1 MIDKLILLVFSGLF
15 TVTPL
20 VMNSLTSELFEF
32 NKMIFIYLSTVVA
45 LFLWLLKMILHKK
58 TYFRNTFLDWPL
70 RLFFLSQLISTIF
83 SIDVHT
89 SIFGYYSRFNGGLL
103 SIAAYLILYRVFVSN
118 INPADLKKLLRLSLA
133 SSFLVILWGL
143 PGRLGH
149 DLSCLVFMGQ
159 FNNKCW
165 TNQFDPAARMF
176 STLGQP
182 NWLGAYLA
190 INFFIA
196 LYFFLSSVDESKKLN
211 QYLFGFY
218 IIINFVSV
226 LFTRSRS
233 ALLSVVV
240 GLVLFSVYFYYGYR
254 KNKPKLKI
262 TGVLLTCL
270 IISLIIFKTG
280 IGQIDRI
287 LTGEFRP
294 PQVNEEQQT
303 RPATDLSSQNQET
316 DLSSDVTESF
326 DIRKIVWQG
335 AVDLGLRYPFFGSG
349 VETFAYSYYFTRPK
363 VHNLTSEWDFLYNK
377 AHNEFLNY
385 LATTGFAGLFFY
397 MAMIAVVI
405 YRFGRT
411 IVLAD
416 KDLKKLF
423 FCLLMAYFAILI
435 TNFFGFSTT
444 VINLYFYL
452 IPALAVLF
460 DHDYGYAKQRDEFPA
475 SLNQKIAVGVLSAVF
490 IYGVYFIASYW
501 LADINYARGDNYG
514 KLGDYRNAVDYL
526 SRALKLRYEHV
537 YLDKLSYNFSNLAV
551 VAHYQKQSELAKQL
565 ITVSDQYNLK
575 SLEASPKNI
584 LYWKTRAKNQYLYYQ
599 ITLNPEQINEGIAAL
614 KKAEVIAST
623 DPKVPYTL
631 AIFHSLLADETKE
644 KNEKR
649 KQEELS
655 LQDIDRSI
663 GLKANF
669 RDGYLLK
676 GQLLKKYGNKEK
688 AREIFSTMLDKFN
701 PKDEEVLE
709 ELKEN

>member
-240 GLVLFSVYFYYGYR
+240 GLVLFS
-254 KNKPKLKI
+254 
-262 TGVLLTCL
+262 
-270 IISLIIFKTG
+270 SIF
-280 IGQIDRI
+280 IM
-287 LTGEFRP
+287 
-294 PQVNEEQQT
+294 
-303 RPATDLSSQNQET
+303 
-316 DLSSDVTESF
+316 
-326 DIRKIVWQG
+326 DI
-335 AVDLGLRYPFFGSG
+335 
-349 VETFAYSYYFTRPK
+349 
-363 VHNLTSEWDFLYNK
+363 
-377 AHNEFLNY
+377 
-385 LATTGFAGLFFY
+385 
-397 MAMIAVVI
+397 
-405 YRFGRT
+405 GRT
-411 IVLAD
+411 
-416 KDLKKLF
+416 
-423 FCLLMAYFAILI
+423 
-435 TNFFGFSTT
+435 S
-444 VINLYFYL
+444 
-452 IPALAVLF
+452 
-460 DHDYGYAKQRDEFPA
+460 
-475 SLNQKIAVGVLSAVF
+475 
-490 IYGVYFIASYW
+490 
-501 LADINYARGDNYG
+501 
-514 KLGDYRNAVDYL
+514 
-526 SRALKLRYEHV
+526 
-537 YLDKLSYNFSNLAV
+537 
-551 VAHYQKQSELAKQL
+551 QS
-565 ITVSDQYNLK
+565 
-575 SLEASPKNI
+575 
-584 LYWKTRAKNQYLYYQ
+584 
-599 ITLNPEQINEGIAAL
+599 
-614 KKAEVIAST
+614 
-623 DPKVPYTL
+623 
-631 AIFHSLLADETKE
+631 
-644 KNEKR
+644 
-649 KQEELS
+649 
-655 LQDIDRSI
+655 
-663 GLKANF
+663 
-669 RDGYLLK
+669 
-676 GQLLKKYGNKEK
+676 
-688 AREIFSTMLDKFN
+688 
-701 PKDEEVLE
+701 
-709 ELKEN
+709 